1 MTKIIEIQQDDIPL
15 DIDITEPTPVKKNTP
30 IRQKS
35 VLSMMSQTSQKIGN
49 GGRGSVL
56 EQRKMPDLETNFANQ
71 LIQKYS

>member
-35 VLSMMSQTSQKIGN
+35 VLSMMS
-49 GGRGSVL
+49 
-56 EQRKMPDLETNFANQ
+56 
-71 LIQKYS
+71 